1 MDEQTVPTY
10 GLLIINN
17 AYNEGKITFWQWL
30 ELSRAW
36 AESMLEQQQ
45 ELPAAPD
52 LYKSPEHSSQ

>member
-10 GLLIINN
+10 GLLVINN

-36 AESMLEQQQ
+36 AEAMLKQFQATE
-45 ELPAAPD
+45 D
-52 LYKSPEHSSQ
+52 LCKSPEYSSQ